1 MKFYPIIN
9 SVLDLPEQV
18 NLAVMKLSSSDIEL
32 EALELSFACPR
43 LLEHLEEL
51 YCLATRSGH
60 KLGLASLID
69 KTQLS
74 SLKQIAEPW
83 LQEAIEVFAP
93 ALDTEI
99 IKTIQEDPWM
109 SQYLN
114 YIPGVYSQADVNA
127 LLRAGYAGNK
137 FKIYPLNPTSSS
149 DFFNSLQGPYPELR
163 DYQAKGKKLATITSP
178 RDFQKLRKKKQ
189 DWEFQPEQRSPQ
201 SVIDYI
207 KVLVPNAQVIVS
219 GLSGDKTQLQSL
231 TGYDFVATRMN
242 LL

>member
-9 SVLDLPEQV
+9 SVLDLREKVAESLIQ
-18 NLAVMKLSSSDIEL
+18 LELSQL
-32 EALELSFACPR
+32 EALELSFACPE
-43 LLEHLEEL
+43 LLVHLQDIYVDL
-51 YCLATRSGH
+51 SKRGI

-69 KTQLS
+69 LNQLLA
-74 SLKQIAEPW
+74 LKAIAEPW
-83 LQEAIEVFAP
+83 LEETIEVFAP

-99 IKTIQEDPWM
+99 LKTIEQDIWM
-109 SQYLN
+109 SQYLK

-127 LLRAGYAGNK
+127 LLRAGYSEIK
-137 FKIYPLNPTSSS
+137 FKIYPLNSR

-163 DYQAKGKKLATITSP
+163 DYKSQGRKLATITSP
-178 RDFQKLRKKKQ
+178 RDYQKLRKKKL
-189 DWEFQPEQRSPQ
+189 DWDFQAEERSAQ

-207 KVLVPNAQVIVS
+207 KILVPNAQVIVS
-219 GLSGDKTQLQSL
+219 GLGGDKTQLQSL